1 MKSTDNWFKACFAG
15 GNLLLGGAFLDMPDI
30 YSLGLAVADSC
41 HAFYNTTKTGLGP
54 LGTSQMSIFR

>member
-1 MKSTDNWFKACFAG
+1 
-15 GNLLLGGAFLDMPDI
+15 MPDI

-41 HAFYNTTKTGLGP
+41 HAFYNTTKTDLGP